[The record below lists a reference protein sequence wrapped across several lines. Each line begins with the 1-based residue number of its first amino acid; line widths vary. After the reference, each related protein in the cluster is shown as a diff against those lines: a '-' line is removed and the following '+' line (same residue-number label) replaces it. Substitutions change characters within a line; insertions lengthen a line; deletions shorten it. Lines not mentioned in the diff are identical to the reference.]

1 MTKLV
6 RSKKLKIMKL
16 KSTFF
21 MLLFS
26 IISFNAAAQDS
37 GNFKLDEVYNMG
49 SNGTLHLRSEDA
61 DVKITGTDRSDVH
74 VYIERNEEVKGMS
87 SARGRFDVDVE
98 ERDGDLFIRER
109 KPNAR
114 FTMGYYRLDYE
125 ITIEMPKT
133 GSLRIQG
140 EDDDYI
146 IKSVNGAIS
155 IETEDGN
162 VDLVECMGDDFEIE
176 LEDGDL
182 RMDGGNGSLYVNVED
197 GDADIRN
204 GNFKDIE
211 IRSEDGD
218 VLIETS
224 LSNAGKYDFS
234 GDDAS
239 IELVVLS
246 GGGDF
251 DISKDDGRVTASSAF
266 DLIHESDYR
275 VEYKLPSGEADVRIR
290 TNDGRVRLSKK

>member
-1 MTKLV
+1 
-6 RSKKLKIMKL
+6 MKL
-16 KSTFF
+16 KSTLL
-21 MLLFS
+21 MLMFS
-26 IISFNAAAQDS
+26 IISLSVFAQDS
-37 GNFKLDEVYNMG
+37 GNFKLDEVYNM
-49 SNGTLHLRSEDA
+49 SSDGTLHLRSEDA
-61 DVKITGTDRSDVH
+61 DVKITGSDRSDVH
-74 VYIERNEEVKGMS
+74 VYVERIEEVRGVS
-87 SARGRFDVDVE
+87 SNRGRFDVDVE
-98 ERDGDLFIRER
+98 ERDGDLYIRER
-109 KPNAR
+109 KPGSR

-140 EDDDYI
+140 EDDDYV

-162 VDLVECMGDDFEIE
+162 VDLIECMGDDFEVE

-182 RMDGGNGSLYVNVED
+182 RMDGGKGSLYINVED
-197 GDADIRN
+197 GDADVRN
-204 GNFKDIE
+204 GDFE
-211 IRSEDGD
+211 SVEVRSKDGD
-218 VLIETS
+218 VVIETTLADS
-224 LSNAGKYDFS
+224 GSYDFS
-234 GDDAS
+234 GDDATF
-239 IELVVLS
+239 ELVVLG

-251 DISKDDGRVTASSAF
+251 DISKDDGRVSASSDF